1 MAVKFFG
8 KGKKR
13 LFKGFGIVRLVFR
26 VLLYMIIALFA
37 FSVGSVL
44 FLHAPD
50 VEPAPYA
57 PPVAPKMEGAL
68 RKNSA
73 LSDVQLLAK
82 GKLNGP
88 EDIAVDNNGTVY
100 TGLEDGRI
108 VKISPDGEVVT
119 FAETGGRPLGLQWGP
134 RGDLIVA
141 DGVRGLLSVNPEGKV
156 SELVPPANST
166 VPFELADDLDVSRK
180 KAYKSGLIYFSDATG
195 PEVEMDYYQDLMI
208 HKPLGRLL
216 SVNYYTRETKVL
228 LEDLYFANGVA
239 LSPDE
244 DFVLVSETS
253 EYRITRLWLKGPRV
267 GDRDVFAD
275 NLPGFPDGISGDG
288 DGNYWVAMVSPRMW
302 FVDNIV
308 LPNLW
313 LRKLLMHLPTWTR
326 LKGASYALIIQL
338 NSEGEIVESL
348 HDPSGKS
355 LSGITNVV
363 ERDGKLYIG
372 TLEGDAVGVYDRES
386 GGF

>member
-1 MAVKFFG
+1 MKFFG

-13 LFKGFGIVRLVFR
+13 TIKGFGLVRLVFR
-26 VLLYMIIALFA
+26 ILLYMVITVFI

-44 FLHAPD
+44 FLHAPNI
-50 VEPAPYA
+50 EPAPYA
-57 PPVAPKMEGAL
+57 PPIAPKMEGAL
-68 RKNSA
+68 RENSA
-73 LSDVQLLAK
+73 LSSVKLLAE

-88 EDIAVDNNGTVY
+88 EDIAVGNNGNVF

-134 RGDLIVA
+134 SGDLIVA
-141 DGVRGLLSVNPEGKV
+141 DGVRGLLTVNLEGKV
-156 SELVPPANST
+156 TVLVPRAET
-166 VPFELADDLDVSRK
+166 VPLEMADDLDVSS
-180 KAYKSGLIYFSDATG
+180 SGLIYFSDATG
-195 PEVEMDYYQDLMI
+195 SEVGMDYYQDLMI
-208 HKPLGRLL
+208 HRPLGRLL
-216 SVNYYTRETKVL
+216 RFNYYTDDLEVL
-228 LEDLYFANGVA
+228 LTGLYFANGVA

-244 DFVLVSETS
+244 DFVLVSEMS

-313 LRKLLMHLPTWTR
+313 LRKLLMHFPTWTR
-326 LKGASYALIIQL
+326 LSGASYGFIIQL

-355 LSGITNVV
+355 LSGITNVI

>member
-1 MAVKFFG
+1 MG
-8 KGKKR
+8 
-13 LFKGFGIVRLVFR
+13 
-26 VLLYMIIALFA
+26 
-37 FSVGSVL
+37 
-44 FLHAPD
+44 
-50 VEPAPYA
+50 
-57 PPVAPKMEGAL
+57 
-68 RKNSA
+68 
-73 LSDVQLLAK
+73 
-82 GKLNGP
+82 
-88 EDIAVDNNGTVY
+88 NNGNVF

-134 RGDLIVA
+134 SGDLIVA
-141 DGVRGLLSVNPEGKV
+141 DGVRGLLTVNLEGKV
-156 SELVPPANST
+156 TVLVPRAET
-166 VPFELADDLDVSRK
+166 VPLEMADDLDVSRN
-180 KAYKSGLIYFSDATG
+180 GLIYFSDATG
-195 PEVEMDYYQDLMI
+195 SEVGMDYYQDLMI
-208 HKPLGRLL
+208 HRPLGRLL
-216 SVNYYTRETKVL
+216 RFDYYTDDLEVL
-228 LEDLYFANGVA
+228 LTGLYFANGVA

-244 DFVLVSETS
+244 DFVLVSEMS

-326 LKGASYALIIQL
+326 LSGASYGFIIQL

-372 TLEGDAVGVYDRES
+372 TLEGDAIGVYDRES
-386 GGF
+386 VGF

>member
-1 MAVKFFG
+1 MKFFG

-13 LFKGFGIVRLVFR
+13 IIKGFGLVRLVFR
-26 VLLYMIIALFA
+26 VLLYMVITVFI

-44 FLHAPD
+44 FLHAPNI
-50 VEPAPYA
+50 EPAPYA
-57 PPVAPKMEGAL
+57 PPIAPKMEGAL
-68 RKNSA
+68 RENSA
-73 LSDVQLLAK
+73 LSSVKLLAE

-141 DGVRGLLSVNPEGKV
+141 DGGRGLLSVNLEGEV
-156 SELVPPANST
+156 TVLVPRAET
-166 VPFELADDLDVSRK
+166 VPLEMADDLDVSS
-180 KAYKSGLIYFSDATG
+180 SGLIYFSDATG
-195 PEVEMDYYQDLMI
+195 SEVGMDYYQDLMI
-208 HKPLGRLL
+208 HRPLGRLL
-216 SVNYYTRETKVL
+216 RFNYYTGETKVL

>member
-1 MAVKFFG
+1 MKFFG

-13 LFKGFGIVRLVFR
+13 IIKGFGLVRLVFR
-26 VLLYMIIALFA
+26 VLLYMVITVFI

-44 FLHAPD
+44 FLHAPNI
-50 VEPAPYA
+50 EPAPYA
-57 PPVAPKMEGAL
+57 PPIAPKMEGAL
-68 RKNSA
+68 RENNA
-73 LSDVQLLAK
+73 LSSVKLLAE

-88 EDIAVDNNGTVY
+88 EDIAVGNNGNVF

-134 RGDLIVA
+134 SGDLIVA
-141 DGVRGLLSVNPEGKV
+141 DGVRGLLTVNLEGKV
-156 SELVPPANST
+156 TVLVPRAET
-166 VPFELADDLDVSRK
+166 VPLEMADDLDVSS
-180 KAYKSGLIYFSDATG
+180 SGLIYFSDATG
-195 PEVEMDYYQDLMI
+195 SEVEMDYYQDLMI
-208 HKPLGRLL
+208 HRPLGRLL
-216 SVNYYTRETKVL
+216 RFNYYTDDLEVL
-228 LEDLYFANGVA
+228 LTGLYFANGVA

-244 DFVLVSETS
+244 DFVLVSEMS

-313 LRKLLMHLPTWTR
+313 LRKLLMHFPTWTR
-326 LKGASYALIIQL
+326 LSGASYGFIIQL

-372 TLEGDAVGVYDRES
+372 TLEGDAIGVYDRES

>member
-1 MAVKFFG
+1 MKFFG

-13 LFKGFGIVRLVFR
+13 IIKGFGLVRLVFR
-26 VLLYMIIALFA
+26 VLLYMVITVFI

-44 FLHAPD
+44 FLHAPNI
-50 VEPAPYA
+50 EPAPYA
-57 PPVAPKMEGAL
+57 PPIAPKMEGAL
-68 RKNSA
+68 RENSA
-73 LSDVQLLAK
+73 LSSVKLLAE

-141 DGVRGLLSVNPEGKV
+141 DGGRGLLSVNLEGEV
-156 SELVPPANST
+156 TVLVPRAET
-166 VPFELADDLDVSRK
+166 VPLEMADDLDVSS
-180 KAYKSGLIYFSDATG
+180 SGLIYFSDATG
-195 PEVEMDYYQDLMI
+195 SEVGMDYYQDLMI
-208 HKPLGRLL
+208 HRPLGRLL
-216 SVNYYTRETKVL
+216 RFNYYTDDLEVL
-228 LEDLYFANGVA
+228 LTGLYFANGVA

-244 DFVLVSETS
+244 DFVLVSEMS

-267 GDRDVFAD
+267 GECDVFAD

-372 TLEGDAVGVYDRES
+372 TLEGDAIGVYDRES

>member
-1 MAVKFFG
+1 MKFFG

-13 LFKGFGIVRLVFR
+13 TIKGFGLVRLVFR
-26 VLLYMIIALFA
+26 ILLYMVITVFI

-44 FLHAPD
+44 FLHAPNI
-50 VEPAPYA
+50 EPAPYA
-57 PPVAPKMEGAL
+57 PPIAPKMEGAL
-68 RKNSA
+68 RENSA
-73 LSDVQLLAK
+73 LSSVKLLAE

-88 EDIAVDNNGTVY
+88 EDIAVGNNGNVF

-141 DGVRGLLSVNPEGKV
+141 DGGRGLLTVNLEGEV
-156 SELVPPANST
+156 TVLVPRAET
-166 VPFELADDLDVSRK
+166 VPLEMADDLDVSS
-180 KAYKSGLIYFSDATG
+180 SGLIYFSDATG
-195 PEVEMDYYQDLMI
+195 SEVGMDYYQDLMI
-208 HKPLGRLL
+208 HRPLGRLL
-216 SVNYYTRETKVL
+216 RFNYYTDDLEVL
-228 LEDLYFANGVA
+228 LTGLYFANGVA

-244 DFVLVSETS
+244 DFVLVSEMS

-313 LRKLLMHLPTWTR
+313 LRKLLMHFPTWTR
-326 LKGASYALIIQL
+326 LSGASYGFIIQL

-355 LSGITNVV
+355 LSGITNVI

>member
-1 MAVKFFG
+1 MV
-8 KGKKR
+8 
-13 LFKGFGIVRLVFR
+13 ITVF
-26 VLLYMIIALFA
+26 I

-44 FLHAPD
+44 FLHAPNI
-50 VEPAPYA
+50 EPAPYA
-57 PPVAPKMEGAL
+57 PPIAPKMEGAL
-68 RKNSA
+68 RENSA
-73 LSDVQLLAK
+73 LSSVKLLAE

-141 DGVRGLLSVNPEGKV
+141 DGGRGLLTVNLEGEV
-156 SELVPPANST
+156 TVLVPRAET
-166 VPFELADDLDVSRK
+166 VPLEMADDLDVSS
-180 KAYKSGLIYFSDATG
+180 SGLIYFSDATG
-195 PEVEMDYYQDLMI
+195 SEVGMDYYQDLMI
-208 HKPLGRLL
+208 HRPLGRLL
-216 SVNYYTRETKVL
+216 RFDYYTDDLEVL
-228 LEDLYFANGVA
+228 LTGLYFANGVA

-355 LSGITNVV
+355 LSGITNVI

-386 GGF
+386 SGF

>member
-1 MAVKFFG
+1 MVMKFFG

-13 LFKGFGIVRLVFR
+13 IIKGFGLVRLVFR
-26 VLLYMIIALFA
+26 VLLYMVITVFI

-44 FLHAPD
+44 FLHAPNI
-50 VEPAPYA
+50 EPAPYA
-57 PPVAPKMEGAL
+57 PPIAPKMEGAL
-68 RKNSA
+68 RENSA
-73 LSDVQLLAK
+73 LSSVKLLAE

-88 EDIAVDNNGTVY
+88 EDIAVDNNGNVF

-134 RGDLIVA
+134 SGDLIVA
-141 DGVRGLLSVNPEGKV
+141 DGVRGLLTVNLEGKV
-156 SELVPPANST
+156 TVLVPRAET
-166 VPFELADDLDVSRK
+166 VPLEMADDLDVSS
-180 KAYKSGLIYFSDATG
+180 SGLIYFSDATG
-195 PEVEMDYYQDLMI
+195 SEVGMDYYQDLMI
-208 HKPLGRLL
+208 HRPLGRLL
-216 SVNYYTRETKVL
+216 RFNYYTDDLEVL
-228 LEDLYFANGVA
+228 LTGLYFANGVA

-244 DFVLVSETS
+244 DFVLVSEMS

-313 LRKLLMHLPTWTR
+313 LRKLLMHFPTWTR
-326 LKGASYALIIQL
+326 LSGASYGFIIQL

>member
-1 MAVKFFG
+1 MKFFG

-13 LFKGFGIVRLVFR
+13 IIKGFGLVRLVFR
-26 VLLYMIIALFA
+26 VLLYMVITVFI

-44 FLHAPD
+44 FLHAPNI
-50 VEPAPYA
+50 EPAPYA
-57 PPVAPKMEGAL
+57 PPIAPKMEGAL
-68 RKNSA
+68 RENSA
-73 LSDVQLLAK
+73 LSSVKLLAE

-141 DGVRGLLSVNPEGKV
+141 DGGRGLLTVNLEGEV
-156 SELVPPANST
+156 TVLVPRAET
-166 VPFELADDLDVSRK
+166 VPLEMADDLDVSS
-180 KAYKSGLIYFSDATG
+180 SGLIYFSDATG
-195 PEVEMDYYQDLMI
+195 SEVGMDYYQDLMI
-208 HKPLGRLL
+208 HRPLGRLL
-216 SVNYYTRETKVL
+216 RFNYYTDDLEVL
-228 LEDLYFANGVA
+228 LTGLYFANGVA

-244 DFVLVSETS
+244 DFVLVSEMS

-372 TLEGDAVGVYDRES
+372 TLEGDAIGVYDRES

>member
-1 MAVKFFG
+1 MKFFG

-13 LFKGFGIVRLVFR
+13 IIKGFGLVRLVFR
-26 VLLYMIIALFA
+26 VLLYMVITVFI

-44 FLHAPD
+44 FLHAPNI
-50 VEPAPYA
+50 EPAPYA
-57 PPVAPKMEGAL
+57 PPIAPKMEGAL
-68 RKNSA
+68 RENSA
-73 LSDVQLLAK
+73 LSSVKLLAE

-88 EDIAVDNNGTVY
+88 EDIAVGNNGNVF

-134 RGDLIVA
+134 SGDLIVA
-141 DGVRGLLSVNPEGKV
+141 DGGRGLLTVNLEGKV
-156 SELVPPANST
+156 TVLVPRAET
-166 VPFELADDLDVSRK
+166 VPLEMADDLDVSS
-180 KAYKSGLIYFSDATG
+180 SGLIYFSDATG
-195 PEVEMDYYQDLMI
+195 SEVGMDYYQDLMI
-208 HKPLGRLL
+208 HRPLGRLL
-216 SVNYYTRETKVL
+216 RFNYYTDDLEVL
-228 LEDLYFANGVA
+228 LTGLYFANGVA

-244 DFVLVSETS
+244 DFVLVSEMS

-313 LRKLLMHLPTWTR
+313 LRKLLMHFPTWTR
-326 LKGASYALIIQL
+326 LSGASYGFIIQL

>member
-1 MAVKFFG
+1 MKFFG

-13 LFKGFGIVRLVFR
+13 IIKGFGLVRLVFR
-26 VLLYMIIALFA
+26 VLLYMVITVFI

-44 FLHAPD
+44 FLHAPNI
-50 VEPAPYA
+50 EPAPYA
-57 PPVAPKMEGAL
+57 PPIAPKMEGAL
-68 RKNSA
+68 RENSA
-73 LSDVQLLAK
+73 LSSVKLLAE

-88 EDIAVDNNGTVY
+88 EDIAVGNNGNVF

-141 DGVRGLLSVNPEGKV
+141 DGGRGLLSVNLEGEV
-156 SELVPPANST
+156 TELVPRAET
-166 VPFELADDLDVSRK
+166 VPLEMADDLDVSS
-180 KAYKSGLIYFSDATG
+180 SGLIYFSDATG
-195 PEVEMDYYQDLMI
+195 SEVGMDYYQDLMI
-208 HKPLGRLL
+208 HRPLGRLL
-216 SVNYYTRETKVL
+216 RFDYYTDDLEVL
-228 LEDLYFANGVA
+228 LTGLYFANGVA

-244 DFVLVSETS
+244 DFVLVSEMS

-288 DGNYWVAMVSPRMW
+288 DGNYWVAMVSPRLW

-313 LRKLLMHLPTWTR
+313 LRKLLMHFPTWTR
-326 LKGASYALIIQL
+326 LSGASYGFIIQL

-355 LSGITNVV
+355 LSGITNVI

-386 GGF
+386 SGF

>member
-1 MAVKFFG
+1 MKFFG

-13 LFKGFGIVRLVFR
+13 TIKGFGLVRLVFR
-26 VLLYMIIALFA
+26 VLLYMVITVFI

-44 FLHAPD
+44 FLHAPNI
-50 VEPAPYA
+50 EPAPYA
-57 PPVAPKMEGAL
+57 PPIAPKMEGAL
-68 RKNSA
+68 RENSA
-73 LSDVQLLAK
+73 LSSVKLLAE

-141 DGVRGLLSVNPEGKV
+141 DGGRGLLTVNLEGEV
-156 SELVPPANST
+156 TVLVPRAET
-166 VPFELADDLDVSRK
+166 VPLEMADDLDVSS
-180 KAYKSGLIYFSDATG
+180 SGLIYFSDATG
-195 PEVEMDYYQDLMI
+195 SEVGMDYYQDLMI
-208 HKPLGRLL
+208 HRPLGRLL
-216 SVNYYTRETKVL
+216 RFNYYTDDLEVL
-228 LEDLYFANGVA
+228 LTGLYFANGVA

-244 DFVLVSETS
+244 DFVLVSEMS

-313 LRKLLMHLPTWTR
+313 LRKLLMHFPTWTR
-326 LKGASYALIIQL
+326 LSGASYGFIIQL

-355 LSGITNVV
+355 LSGITNVI

>member
-1 MAVKFFG
+1 MKFFG

-13 LFKGFGIVRLVFR
+13 IIKGFGLVRLVFR
-26 VLLYMIIALFA
+26 VLLYMVITVFI

-44 FLHAPD
+44 FLHAPNI
-50 VEPAPYA
+50 EPAPYA
-57 PPVAPKMEGAL
+57 PPIAPKMEGAL
-68 RKNSA
+68 RENSA
-73 LSDVQLLAK
+73 LSSVKLLAE

-88 EDIAVDNNGTVY
+88 EDIAVGNNGNVF

-141 DGVRGLLSVNPEGKV
+141 DGGRGLLSVNLEGEV
-156 SELVPPANST
+156 TVLVPRAET
-166 VPFELADDLDVSRK
+166 VPLEMADDLDVSS
-180 KAYKSGLIYFSDATG
+180 SGLIYFSDATG
-195 PEVEMDYYQDLMI
+195 SEVGMDYYQDLMI
-208 HKPLGRLL
+208 HRPLGRLL
-216 SVNYYTRETKVL
+216 RFDYYTDDLEVL
-228 LEDLYFANGVA
+228 LTGLYFANGVA

-355 LSGITNVV
+355 LSGITNVI

-372 TLEGDAVGVYDRES
+372 TLEGDAIGVYDRES

>member
-1 MAVKFFG
+1 MKFFG

-26 VLLYMIIALFA
+26 VLLYMIIAVFI

-73 LSDVQLLAK
+73 LSGVQLLAK

-88 EDIAVDNNGTVY
+88 EDIAVDNDGTVY
-100 TGLEDGRI
+100 SGLEDGRI
-108 VKISPDGEVVT
+108 VKISPEGDVKS

-141 DGVRGLLSVNPEGKV
+141 DGVRGLLSVNPKGEV
-156 SELVPPANST
+156 TVLVPRAET
-166 VPFELADDLDVSRK
+166 VPLELADDLDVSS
-180 KAYKSGLIYFSDATG
+180 SGLIYFSDATG
-195 PEVEMDYYQDLMI
+195 PEVQMDYYQDLMI
-208 HKPLGRLL
+208 HRPMGRLL
-216 SVNYYTRETKVL
+216 RFDYYTDELEEL
-228 LEDLYFANGVA
+228 LTGLYFANGVA

-244 DFVLVSETS
+244 DFVLVSEMS
-253 EYRITRLWLKGPRV
+253 EYRITRLWLKGPRKEESE
-267 GDRDVFAD
+267 VFAD

-288 DGNYWVAMVSPRMW
+288 DGNYWVALVSPRMW

-313 LRKLLMHLPTWTR
+313 LRKLLMHFPKWTR
-326 LKGASYALIIQL
+326 LSGSSYGLIIQL

-363 ERDGKLYIG
+363 EREEKLYIG
-372 TLEGDAVGVYDRES
+372 TLEGDAIGVYDRE
-386 GGF
+386 

>member
-1 MAVKFFG
+1 MVMKFFG

-13 LFKGFGIVRLVFR
+13 IIKGFGLVRLVFR
-26 VLLYMIIALFA
+26 VLLYMVITVFI

-44 FLHAPD
+44 FLHAPNI
-50 VEPAPYA
+50 EPAPYA
-57 PPVAPKMEGAL
+57 PPIAPKMEGAL
-68 RKNSA
+68 RENSA
-73 LSDVQLLAK
+73 LSSVKLLAE

-88 EDIAVDNNGTVY
+88 EDIAVGNNGNVF

-141 DGVRGLLSVNPEGKV
+141 DGGRGLLTVNLEGEV
-156 SELVPPANST
+156 TVLVPRAET
-166 VPFELADDLDVSRK
+166 VPLEMADDLDVSS
-180 KAYKSGLIYFSDATG
+180 SGLIYFSDATRS
-195 PEVEMDYYQDLMI
+195 EVGMDYYQDLMI
-208 HKPLGRLL
+208 HRPLGRLL
-216 SVNYYTRETKVL
+216 RFNYYTDDLEVL
-228 LEDLYFANGVA
+228 LTGLYFANGVA

-244 DFVLVSETS
+244 DFVLVSEMS

-372 TLEGDAVGVYDRES
+372 TLEGDAIGVYDRES

>member
-1 MAVKFFG
+1 MKFFG

-13 LFKGFGIVRLVFR
+13 TIKGFGLVRLVFR
-26 VLLYMIIALFA
+26 VLLYMVITVFI

-44 FLHAPD
+44 FLHAPNI
-50 VEPAPYA
+50 EPAPYA
-57 PPVAPKMEGAL
+57 PPIAPKMEGAL
-68 RKNSA
+68 RENSA
-73 LSDVQLLAK
+73 LSSVKLLAE

-141 DGVRGLLSVNPEGKV
+141 DGGRGLLTVNLEGEV
-156 SELVPPANST
+156 TVLVPRAET
-166 VPFELADDLDVSRK
+166 VPLEMADDLDVSS
-180 KAYKSGLIYFSDATG
+180 SGLIYFSDATG
-195 PEVEMDYYQDLMI
+195 SEVGMDYYQDLMI
-208 HKPLGRLL
+208 HRPLGRLL
-216 SVNYYTRETKVL
+216 RFNYYTDDLEVL
-228 LEDLYFANGVA
+228 LTGLYFANGVA

-244 DFVLVSETS
+244 DFVLVSEMS

-313 LRKLLMHLPTWTR
+313 LRKLLMHLPSWTR

-372 TLEGDAVGVYDRES
+372 TLEGDAIGVYDRES

>member
-1 MAVKFFG
+1 MKFFG

-13 LFKGFGIVRLVFR
+13 IIKGFGLVRLVFR
-26 VLLYMIIALFA
+26 VLLYMVITVFI

-44 FLHAPD
+44 FLHAPNI
-50 VEPAPYA
+50 EPAPYA
-57 PPVAPKMEGAL
+57 PPIAPKMEGAL
-68 RKNSA
+68 RENSA
-73 LSDVQLLAK
+73 LSSVKLLAE

-88 EDIAVDNNGTVY
+88 EDIAVGNNGNVF

-134 RGDLIVA
+134 SGDLIVA
-141 DGVRGLLSVNPEGKV
+141 DGVRGLLTVNLEGKV
-156 SELVPPANST
+156 TVLVPRAET
-166 VPFELADDLDVSRK
+166 VPLEMADDLDVSS
-180 KAYKSGLIYFSDATG
+180 SGLIYFSDATG
-195 PEVEMDYYQDLMI
+195 SEVGMDYYQDLMI
-208 HKPLGRLL
+208 HRPLGRLL
-216 SVNYYTRETKVL
+216 RFNYYTDDLEVL
-228 LEDLYFANGVA
+228 LTGLYFANGVA

-244 DFVLVSETS
+244 DFVLVSEMS

-313 LRKLLMHLPTWTR
+313 LRKLLMHFPTWTR
-326 LKGASYALIIQL
+326 LSGASYGFIIQL

-355 LSGITNVV
+355 LSGITNVI

-372 TLEGDAVGVYDRES
+372 TLEGDAIGVYDRES

>member
-1 MAVKFFG
+1 
-8 KGKKR
+8 
-13 LFKGFGIVRLVFR
+13 
-26 VLLYMIIALFA
+26 
-37 FSVGSVL
+37 
-44 FLHAPD
+44 
-50 VEPAPYA
+50 
-57 PPVAPKMEGAL
+57 MEGAL
-68 RKNSA
+68 RENSA
-73 LSDVQLLAK
+73 LSSVKLLAE

-88 EDIAVDNNGTVY
+88 EDIAVGNNGNVF

-134 RGDLIVA
+134 SGDLIVA
-141 DGVRGLLSVNPEGKV
+141 DGVRGLLTVNLEGKV
-156 SELVPPANST
+156 TVLVPRAET
-166 VPFELADDLDVSRK
+166 VPLEMADDLDVSS
-180 KAYKSGLIYFSDATG
+180 SGLIYFSDATG
-195 PEVEMDYYQDLMI
+195 SEVGMDYYQDLMI
-208 HKPLGRLL
+208 HRPLGRLL
-216 SVNYYTRETKVL
+216 RFNYYTDDLEVL
-228 LEDLYFANGVA
+228 LTGLYFANGVA

-244 DFVLVSETS
+244 DFVLVSEMS

-313 LRKLLMHLPTWTR
+313 LRKLLMHFPTWTR
-326 LKGASYALIIQL
+326 LSGASYGFIIQL

-355 LSGITNVV
+355 LSGITNVI

-372 TLEGDAVGVYDRES
+372 TLEGDAIGVYDRES

>member
-1 MAVKFFG
+1 MKFFG

-13 LFKGFGIVRLVFR
+13 IIKGFGLVRLVFR
-26 VLLYMIIALFA
+26 VLLYMVITVFI

-44 FLHAPD
+44 FLHAPNI
-50 VEPAPYA
+50 EPAPYA
-57 PPVAPKMEGAL
+57 PPIAPKMEGAL
-68 RKNSA
+68 RENSA
-73 LSDVQLLAK
+73 LSSVKLLAE

-141 DGVRGLLSVNPEGKV
+141 DGGRGLLSVNLEGEV
-156 SELVPPANST
+156 TVLVPRAET
-166 VPFELADDLDVSRK
+166 VPLEMADDLDVSS
-180 KAYKSGLIYFSDATG
+180 SGLIYFSDATG
-195 PEVEMDYYQDLMI
+195 SEVGMDYYQDLMI
-208 HKPLGRLL
+208 HRPLGRLL
-216 SVNYYTRETKVL
+216 RFNYYTDDLEVL
-228 LEDLYFANGVA
+228 LTGLYFANGVA

-244 DFVLVSETS
+244 DFVLVSEMS

-313 LRKLLMHLPTWTR
+313 LRKLLMHFPTWTR
-326 LKGASYALIIQL
+326 LSGASYGFIIQL

>member
-1 MAVKFFG
+1 MKFFG

-26 VLLYMIIALFA
+26 VLLYMIIAVFI

-73 LSDVQLLAK
+73 LSGVQLLAK

-88 EDIAVDNNGTVY
+88 EDIAVDNDGTVY

-108 VKISPDGEVVT
+108 VKISPEGDVKS

-141 DGVRGLLSVNPEGKV
+141 DGVRGLLSVNPKGEV
-156 SELVPPANST
+156 TVLVPRAET
-166 VPFELADDLDVSRK
+166 VPLELADDLDVSS
-180 KAYKSGLIYFSDATG
+180 SGLIYFSDATG
-195 PEVEMDYYQDLMI
+195 PEVQMDYYQDLMI
-208 HKPLGRLL
+208 HRPLGRLL
-216 SVNYYTRETKVL
+216 RFDYYTNELEVL
-228 LEDLYFANGVA
+228 LTGLYFANGVA

-244 DFVLVSETS
+244 DFVLVSEMS
-253 EYRITRLWLKGPRV
+253 EYRITRLWLEDSKNGERRKGKRE
-267 GDRDVFAD
+267 VFAD

-288 DGNYWVAMVSPRMW
+288 DGNYWVALVSPRMW

-313 LRKLLMHLPTWTR
+313 LRKLLMHFPKWTR
-326 LKGASYALIIQL
+326 LSGSSYGLIIQL

-363 ERDGKLYIG
+363 EREEKLYIG
-372 TLEGDAVGVYDRES
+372 TLEGDAIGVYDRE
-386 GGF
+386 

>member
-1 MAVKFFG
+1 MKFFG

-26 VLLYMIIALFA
+26 VLLYMIIAVFI

-68 RKNSA
+68 RENSA

-88 EDIAVDNNGTVY
+88 EDIAVDNDGTVY
-100 TGLEDGRI
+100 SGLEDGRI
-108 VKISPDGEVVT
+108 VKISPEGDVKS

-141 DGVRGLLSVNPEGKV
+141 DGVRGLLSVNPKGEV
-156 SELVPPANST
+156 TVLVPRAET
-166 VPFELADDLDVSRK
+166 VPLEMADDLDVSS
-180 KAYKSGLIYFSDATG
+180 SGLIYFSDATG
-195 PEVEMDYYQDLMI
+195 PEVQMDYYQDLMI
-208 HKPLGRLL
+208 HRPMGRLL
-216 SVNYYTRETKVL
+216 RFDYYTDELEEL
-228 LEDLYFANGVA
+228 LTGLYFANGVA

-244 DFVLVSETS
+244 DFVLVSEMS
-253 EYRITRLWLKGPRV
+253 EYRITRLWLKGPRKEESE
-267 GDRDVFAD
+267 VFAD

-288 DGNYWVAMVSPRMW
+288 DGNYWVALVSPRMW

-313 LRKLLMHLPTWTR
+313 LRKLLMHFPKWTR
-326 LKGASYALIIQL
+326 LSGSSYGLIIQL

-363 ERDGKLYIG
+363 EREEKLYIG
-372 TLEGDAVGVYDRES
+372 TLEGDAIGVYDRE
-386 GGF
+386 

>member
-1 MAVKFFG
+1 MVMKFFG

-13 LFKGFGIVRLVFR
+13 IIKGFGLVRLVFR
-26 VLLYMIIALFA
+26 ILLYMVITVFI

-44 FLHAPD
+44 FLHAPNI
-50 VEPAPYA
+50 EPAPYA
-57 PPVAPKMEGAL
+57 PPIAPKMEGAL
-68 RKNSA
+68 RENSA
-73 LSDVQLLAK
+73 LSSVKLLAE

-88 EDIAVDNNGTVY
+88 EDIAVGNNGNVF

-141 DGVRGLLSVNPEGKV
+141 DGVRGLLTVNLEGEV
-156 SELVPPANST
+156 TVLVPRAET
-166 VPFELADDLDVSRK
+166 VPLEMADDLDVSS
-180 KAYKSGLIYFSDATG
+180 SGLIYFSDATG
-195 PEVEMDYYQDLMI
+195 SEVGMDYYQDLMI
-208 HKPLGRLL
+208 HRPLGRLL
-216 SVNYYTRETKVL
+216 RFDYYTYDLEVL
-228 LEDLYFANGVA
+228 LTGLYFANGVA

-372 TLEGDAVGVYDRES
+372 TLEGDAIGVYDRES

>member
-1 MAVKFFG
+1 MKFFG

-26 VLLYMIIALFA
+26 VLLYMIIAVFI

-68 RKNSA
+68 RENSA
-73 LSDVQLLAK
+73 LNSVKLLAK

-88 EDIAVDNNGTVY
+88 EDIAVDSDGNVY

-108 VKISPDGEVVT
+108 VKISSEGDVKS

-141 DGVRGLLSVNPEGKV
+141 DGGRGLLSVNPKGEV
-156 SELVPPANST
+156 TVLVPRAET
-166 VPFELADDLDVSRK
+166 VPLELADDLDVSS
-180 KAYKSGLIYFSDATG
+180 SGLIYFSDATG

-208 HKPLGRLL
+208 HRPYGRLL
-216 SVNYYTRETKVL
+216 RFDYYTDELEVL
-228 LEDLYFANGVA
+228 LTGLYFANGVA

-244 DFVLVSETS
+244 DYVLVSEMS
-253 EYRITRLWLKGPRV
+253 EYRITRLWLKGPRK
-267 GDRDVFAD
+267 GESEVFAD

-288 DGNYWVAMVSPRMW
+288 DGNYWVALVSPRMW

-313 LRKLLMHLPTWTR
+313 LRKLLMHFPKWTR
-326 LKGASYALIIQL
+326 LSGSSYGLIIQL

-372 TLEGDAVGVYDRES
+372 TLEGDAIGVYDREF
-386 GGF
+386 GGP

>member
-1 MAVKFFG
+1 MKFFG

-26 VLLYMIIALFA
+26 VLLYMIIAVFI

-68 RKNSA
+68 RENSA

-88 EDIAVDNNGTVY
+88 EDVALDSDGNVY

-108 VKISPDGEVVT
+108 VKISPEGDVKS

-141 DGVRGLLSVNPEGKV
+141 DGVRGLLSVNPKGEV
-156 SELVPPANST
+156 TVLVPRAET
-166 VPFELADDLDVSRK
+166 VPLELADDLDVSS
-180 KAYKSGLIYFSDATG
+180 SGLIYFSDATG

-208 HKPLGRLL
+208 HRPMGRLL
-216 SVNYYTRETKVL
+216 RFDYYTDELEEL
-228 LEDLYFANGVA
+228 LTGLYFANGVA

-244 DFVLVSETS
+244 DFVLVSEMS
-253 EYRITRLWLKGPRV
+253 EYRITRLWLKGPRKEESE
-267 GDRDVFAD
+267 VFAD

-288 DGNYWVAMVSPRMW
+288 DGNYWVALVSPRMW

-313 LRKLLMHLPTWTR
+313 LRKLLMHFPKWTR
-326 LKGASYALIIQL
+326 LSGSSYGLIIQL

-363 ERDGKLYIG
+363 EREEKLYIG
-372 TLEGDAVGVYDRES
+372 TLEGDAIGVYDRE
-386 GGF
+386 

>member
-1 MAVKFFG
+1 MKFFG

-13 LFKGFGIVRLVFR
+13 IIKGFGLVRLVFR
-26 VLLYMIIALFA
+26 ILLYMVITVFI

-44 FLHAPD
+44 FLHAPNI
-50 VEPAPYA
+50 EPAPYA
-57 PPVAPKMEGAL
+57 PPIAPKMEGAL
-68 RKNSA
+68 RENSA
-73 LSDVQLLAK
+73 LSSVKLLAE

-141 DGVRGLLSVNPEGKV
+141 DGGRGLLSVNLEGEV
-156 SELVPPANST
+156 TVLVPRAET
-166 VPFELADDLDVSRK
+166 VPLEMADDLDVSS
-180 KAYKSGLIYFSDATG
+180 SGLIYFSDATG
-195 PEVEMDYYQDLMI
+195 SEVGMDYYQDLMI
-208 HKPLGRLL
+208 HRPLGRLL
-216 SVNYYTRETKVL
+216 RFDYYTDDLEVL
-228 LEDLYFANGVA
+228 LTGLYFANGVA

-244 DFVLVSETS
+244 DFVLVSEMS

-372 TLEGDAVGVYDRES
+372 TLEGDAIGVYDRES

>member
-1 MAVKFFG
+1 MKFFG

-26 VLLYMIIALFA
+26 VLLYMIIAVFI

-68 RKNSA
+68 RENSA

-88 EDIAVDNNGTVY
+88 EDIAVDNDGTVY

-108 VKISPDGEVVT
+108 VKISPEGEVET
-119 FAETGGRPLGLQWGP
+119 FVETGGRPLGLQWGP

-141 DGVRGLLSVNPEGKV
+141 DGVRGLLSVNPKGEV
-156 SELVPPANST
+156 TVLVPRAET
-166 VPFELADDLDVSRK
+166 VPLEMADDLDVSS
-180 KAYKSGLIYFSDATG
+180 SGLIYFSDATG

-208 HKPLGRLL
+208 HRPMGRLL
-216 SVNYYTRETKVL
+216 RFDYYTDELEVL
-228 LEDLYFANGVA
+228 LTGLYFANGVA

-244 DFVLVSETS
+244 DFVLVSEMS
-253 EYRITRLWLKGPRV
+253 EYRITRLWLKGPRKEESE
-267 GDRDVFAD
+267 VFAD

-288 DGNYWVAMVSPRMW
+288 DGNYWVALVSPRMW

-313 LRKLLMHLPTWTR
+313 LRKLLMHFPKWTR
-326 LKGASYALIIQL
+326 LSGSSYGLIIQL

-363 ERDGKLYIG
+363 EREEKLYIG
-372 TLEGDAVGVYDRES
+372 TLEGDAIGVYDRE
-386 GGF
+386 

>member
-1 MAVKFFG
+1 MKFFG

-13 LFKGFGIVRLVFR
+13 IIKGFGLVRLVFR
-26 VLLYMIIALFA
+26 VLLYMVITVFI

-44 FLHAPD
+44 FLHAPNI
-50 VEPAPYA
+50 EPAPYA
-57 PPVAPKMEGAL
+57 PPIAPKMEGAL
-68 RKNSA
+68 RENSA
-73 LSDVQLLAK
+73 LSSVKLLAE

-134 RGDLIVA
+134 SGDLIVA
-141 DGVRGLLSVNPEGKV
+141 DGVRGLLTVNLEGKV
-156 SELVPPANST
+156 TVLVPRAET
-166 VPFELADDLDVSRK
+166 VPLEMADDLDVSS
-180 KAYKSGLIYFSDATG
+180 SGLIYFSDATG
-195 PEVEMDYYQDLMI
+195 SEVGMDYYQDLMI
-208 HKPLGRLL
+208 HRPLGRLL
-216 SVNYYTRETKVL
+216 RFNYYTDDLEVL
-228 LEDLYFANGVA
+228 LTGLYFANGVA

-244 DFVLVSETS
+244 DFVLVSEMS

-313 LRKLLMHLPTWTR
+313 LRKLLMHFPTWTR
-326 LKGASYALIIQL
+326 LSGASYGFIIQL

>member
-1 MAVKFFG
+1 MKFFG

-26 VLLYMIIALFA
+26 VLLYMIIAVFI

-68 RKNSA
+68 RENSA

-88 EDIAVDNNGTVY
+88 EDIAVDNDGTVY
-100 TGLEDGRI
+100 SGLEDGRI
-108 VKISPDGEVVT
+108 VKISPEGEVET
-119 FAETGGRPLGLQWGP
+119 FVETGGRPLGLQWGP

-141 DGVRGLLSVNPEGKV
+141 DGVRGLLSVNPKGEV
-156 SELVPPANST
+156 TVLVPRAET
-166 VPFELADDLDVSRK
+166 VPLELADDLDVSS
-180 KAYKSGLIYFSDATG
+180 SGLIYFSDATG
-195 PEVEMDYYQDLMI
+195 PEVQMDYYQDLMI
-208 HKPLGRLL
+208 HRPMGRLL
-216 SVNYYTRETKVL
+216 RFDYYTDELEEL
-228 LEDLYFANGVA
+228 LTGLYFANGVA

-244 DFVLVSETS
+244 DFVLVSEMS
-253 EYRITRLWLKGPRV
+253 EYRITRLWLKGPRKEESE
-267 GDRDVFAD
+267 VFAD

-288 DGNYWVAMVSPRMW
+288 DGNYWVALVSPRMW

-313 LRKLLMHLPTWTR
+313 LRKLLMHFPKWTR
-326 LKGASYALIIQL
+326 LSGSSYGLIIQL

-363 ERDGKLYIG
+363 EREEKLYIG
-372 TLEGDAVGVYDRES
+372 TLEGDAIGVYDRE
-386 GGF
+386 

>member
-1 MAVKFFG
+1 MKFFG

-13 LFKGFGIVRLVFR
+13 IIKGFGLVRLVFR
-26 VLLYMIIALFA
+26 VLLYMVITVFI

-44 FLHAPD
+44 FLHAPNI
-50 VEPAPYA
+50 EPAPYA
-57 PPVAPKMEGAL
+57 PPIAPKMEGAL
-68 RKNSA
+68 RENSA
-73 LSDVQLLAK
+73 LSSVKLLAE

-88 EDIAVDNNGTVY
+88 EDIAVGNNGNVF

-134 RGDLIVA
+134 SGDLIVA
-141 DGVRGLLSVNPEGKV
+141 DGVRGLLTVNLEGKV
-156 SELVPPANST
+156 TVLVPRAET
-166 VPFELADDLDVSRK
+166 VPLEMADDLDVSRN
-180 KAYKSGLIYFSDATG
+180 GLIYFSDATG
-195 PEVEMDYYQDLMI
+195 SEVGMDYYQDLMI
-208 HKPLGRLL
+208 HRPLGRLL
-216 SVNYYTRETKVL
+216 RFNYYTDDLEVL
-228 LEDLYFANGVA
+228 LTGLYFANGVA

-244 DFVLVSETS
+244 DFVLVSEMS

-313 LRKLLMHLPTWTR
+313 LRKLLMHFPTWTR
-326 LKGASYALIIQL
+326 LSGASYGFIIQL

>member
-1 MAVKFFG
+1 MKFFG

-13 LFKGFGIVRLVFR
+13 IIKGFGLVRLVFR
-26 VLLYMIIALFA
+26 ILLYMVITVFI

-44 FLHAPD
+44 FLHAPNI
-50 VEPAPYA
+50 EPAPYA
-57 PPVAPKMEGAL
+57 PPIAPKMEGAL
-68 RKNSA
+68 RENSA
-73 LSDVQLLAK
+73 LRSVKLLAE

-141 DGVRGLLSVNPEGKV
+141 DGGRGLLSVNLEGEV
-156 SELVPPANST
+156 TVLVPRAET
-166 VPFELADDLDVSRK
+166 VPLEMADDLDVSS
-180 KAYKSGLIYFSDATG
+180 SGLIYFSDATG
-195 PEVEMDYYQDLMI
+195 SEVGMDYYQDLMI
-208 HKPLGRLL
+208 HRPLGRLL
-216 SVNYYTRETKVL
+216 RFDYYTDDLEVL
-228 LEDLYFANGVA
+228 LTGLYFANGVA

-372 TLEGDAVGVYDRES
+372 TLEGDAIGVYDRES

>member
-1 MAVKFFG
+1 MKFFG

-13 LFKGFGIVRLVFR
+13 TIKGFGLVRLVFR
-26 VLLYMIIALFA
+26 ILLYMVITVFI

-44 FLHAPD
+44 FLHAPNI
-50 VEPAPYA
+50 EPAPYA
-57 PPVAPKMEGAL
+57 PPIAPKMEGAL
-68 RKNSA
+68 RENSA
-73 LSDVQLLAK
+73 LSSVKLLAE

-141 DGVRGLLSVNPEGKV
+141 DGGRGLLTVNLEGEV
-156 SELVPPANST
+156 TVLVPRAET
-166 VPFELADDLDVSRK
+166 VPLEMADDLDVSS
-180 KAYKSGLIYFSDATG
+180 SGLIYFSDATG
-195 PEVEMDYYQDLMI
+195 SEVGMDYYQDLMI
-208 HKPLGRLL
+208 HRPLGRLL
-216 SVNYYTRETKVL
+216 RFNYYTDDLEVL
-228 LEDLYFANGVA
+228 LTGLYFANGVA

-244 DFVLVSETS
+244 DFVLVSEMS

-355 LSGITNVV
+355 LSGITNVI

-372 TLEGDAVGVYDRES
+372 TLEGDAIGVYDRES

>member
-1 MAVKFFG
+1 MKFFG

-13 LFKGFGIVRLVFR
+13 TIKGFGLVRLVFR
-26 VLLYMIIALFA
+26 VLLYMVITVFI

-44 FLHAPD
+44 FLHAPNI
-50 VEPAPYA
+50 EPAPYA
-57 PPVAPKMEGAL
+57 PPIAPKMEGAL
-68 RKNSA
+68 RENSA
-73 LSDVQLLAK
+73 LSSVKLLAE

-141 DGVRGLLSVNPEGKV
+141 DGGRGLLSVNLEGEV
-156 SELVPPANST
+156 TVLVPRAET
-166 VPFELADDLDVSRK
+166 VPLEMADDLDVSS
-180 KAYKSGLIYFSDATG
+180 SGLIYFSDATG
-195 PEVEMDYYQDLMI
+195 SEVGMDYYQDLMI
-208 HKPLGRLL
+208 HRPLGRLL
-216 SVNYYTRETKVL
+216 RFNYYTDDLEVL
-228 LEDLYFANGVA
+228 LTGLYFANGVA

-244 DFVLVSETS
+244 DFVLVSEMS

-313 LRKLLMHLPTWTR
+313 LRKLLMHFPTWTR
-326 LKGASYALIIQL
+326 LSGASYGFIIQL

-355 LSGITNVV
+355 LSGITNVI

>member
-1 MAVKFFG
+1 MKFFG

-13 LFKGFGIVRLVFR
+13 TIKGFGLVRLVFR
-26 VLLYMIIALFA
+26 ILLYMVITVFI

-44 FLHAPD
+44 FLHAPNI
-50 VEPAPYA
+50 EPAPYA
-57 PPVAPKMEGAL
+57 PPIAPKMEGAL
-68 RKNSA
+68 RENSA
-73 LSDVQLLAK
+73 LSSVKLLAE

-108 VKISPDGEVVT
+108 VKISSDGEVVT

-141 DGVRGLLSVNPEGKV
+141 DGGRGLLTVNLEGEV
-156 SELVPPANST
+156 TVLVPRAET
-166 VPFELADDLDVSRK
+166 VPLEMADDLDVSS
-180 KAYKSGLIYFSDATG
+180 SGLIYFSDATG
-195 PEVEMDYYQDLMI
+195 SEVGMDYYQDLMI
-208 HKPLGRLL
+208 HRPLGRLL
-216 SVNYYTRETKVL
+216 RFNYYTDDLEVL
-228 LEDLYFANGVA
+228 LTGLYFANGVA

-244 DFVLVSETS
+244 DFVLVSEMS

-313 LRKLLMHLPTWTR
+313 LRKLLMHFPTWTR
-326 LKGASYALIIQL
+326 LSGASYGFIIQL

-355 LSGITNVV
+355 LSGITNVI

>member
-1 MAVKFFG
+1 MKFFG

-13 LFKGFGIVRLVFR
+13 IIKGFGLVRLVFR
-26 VLLYMIIALFA
+26 VLLYMVITVFI

-44 FLHAPD
+44 FLHAPNI
-50 VEPAPYA
+50 EPAPYA
-57 PPVAPKMEGAL
+57 PPIAPKMEGAL
-68 RKNSA
+68 RENSA
-73 LSDVQLLAK
+73 LSSVKLLAE

-88 EDIAVDNNGTVY
+88 EDIAVDNNGNVF

-141 DGVRGLLSVNPEGKV
+141 DGGRGLLSVNLEGEV
-156 SELVPPANST
+156 TELVPRAET
-166 VPFELADDLDVSRK
+166 VPLEMADDLDVSS
-180 KAYKSGLIYFSDATG
+180 SGLIYFSDATG
-195 PEVEMDYYQDLMI
+195 SEVGMDYYQDLMI
-208 HKPLGRLL
+208 HRPLGRLL
-216 SVNYYTRETKVL
+216 RFDYYTDDLEVL
-228 LEDLYFANGVA
+228 LTGLYFANGVA

-244 DFVLVSETS
+244 DFVLVSEMS

-372 TLEGDAVGVYDRES
+372 TLEGDAIGVYDRES

>member
-1 MAVKFFG
+1 MKFFG

-26 VLLYMIIALFA
+26 VLLYMIIAVFI

-68 RKNSA
+68 RENSA

-88 EDIAVDNNGTVY
+88 EDVALDSDGNVY

-108 VKISPDGEVVT
+108 VKISPEGDVKS

-141 DGVRGLLSVNPEGKV
+141 DGVRGLLSVNPKGEV
-156 SELVPPANST
+156 TVLVPRAET
-166 VPFELADDLDVSRK
+166 VPLELADDLDVSS
-180 KAYKSGLIYFSDATG
+180 SGLIYFSDATG
-195 PEVEMDYYQDLMI
+195 PEVQMDYYQDLMI
-208 HKPLGRLL
+208 HRPMGRLL
-216 SVNYYTRETKVL
+216 RFDYYTDELEEL
-228 LEDLYFANGVA
+228 LTGLYFANGVA

-244 DFVLVSETS
+244 DFVLVSEMS
-253 EYRITRLWLKGPRV
+253 EYRITRLWLKGPRKEESE
-267 GDRDVFAD
+267 VFAD

-288 DGNYWVAMVSPRMW
+288 DGNYWVALVSPRMW

-313 LRKLLMHLPTWTR
+313 LRKLLMHFPKWTR
-326 LKGASYALIIQL
+326 LSGSSYGLIIQL

-363 ERDGKLYIG
+363 EREEKLYIG
-372 TLEGDAVGVYDRES
+372 TLEGDAIGVYDRE
-386 GGF
+386 

>member
-1 MAVKFFG
+1 MKFFG

-13 LFKGFGIVRLVFR
+13 IIKGFGLVRLVFR
-26 VLLYMIIALFA
+26 ILLYMVITVFI

-44 FLHAPD
+44 FLHAPNI
-50 VEPAPYA
+50 EPAPYA
-57 PPVAPKMEGAL
+57 PPIAPKMEGAL
-68 RKNSA
+68 RENSA
-73 LSDVQLLAK
+73 LRSVKLLAE

-88 EDIAVDNNGTVY
+88 EDIAVGNNGNVF

-141 DGVRGLLSVNPEGKV
+141 DGGRGLLSVNLEGEV
-156 SELVPPANST
+156 TVLVPRAET
-166 VPFELADDLDVSRK
+166 VPLEMADDLDVSS
-180 KAYKSGLIYFSDATG
+180 SGLIYFSDATG
-195 PEVEMDYYQDLMI
+195 SEVGMDYYQDLMI
-208 HKPLGRLL
+208 HRPLGRLL
-216 SVNYYTRETKVL
+216 RFDYYTDDLEVL
-228 LEDLYFANGVA
+228 LTGLYFANGVA

-372 TLEGDAVGVYDRES
+372 TLEGDAIGVYDREF

>member
-1 MAVKFFG
+1 MKFFG

-13 LFKGFGIVRLVFR
+13 IIKGFGLVRLVFR
-26 VLLYMIIALFA
+26 ILLYMVITVFI

-44 FLHAPD
+44 FLHAPNI
-50 VEPAPYA
+50 EPAPYA
-57 PPVAPKMEGAL
+57 PPIAPKMEGAL
-68 RKNSA
+68 RENSA
-73 LSDVQLLAK
+73 LSSVKLLAE

-134 RGDLIVA
+134 SGDLIVA
-141 DGVRGLLSVNPEGKV
+141 DGVRGLLTVNLEGKV
-156 SELVPPANST
+156 TVLVPRAET
-166 VPFELADDLDVSRK
+166 VPLEMADDLDVSS
-180 KAYKSGLIYFSDATG
+180 SGLIYFSDATG
-195 PEVEMDYYQDLMI
+195 SEVGMDYYQDLMI
-208 HKPLGRLL
+208 HRPLGRLL
-216 SVNYYTRETKVL
+216 RFNYYTDDLEVL
-228 LEDLYFANGVA
+228 LTGLYFANGVA

-244 DFVLVSETS
+244 DFVLVSEMS

-326 LKGASYALIIQL
+326 LKGASYALIIRL

-355 LSGITNVV
+355 LSGITNVI

>member
-1 MAVKFFG
+1 MKFFG

-13 LFKGFGIVRLVFR
+13 TIKGFGLVRLVFR
-26 VLLYMIIALFA
+26 VLLYMVITVFI

-44 FLHAPD
+44 FLHAPNI
-50 VEPAPYA
+50 EPAPYA
-57 PPVAPKMEGAL
+57 PPIAPKIEGAL
-68 RKNSA
+68 RENSA
-73 LSDVQLLAK
+73 LSSVKLLAE

-141 DGVRGLLSVNPEGKV
+141 DGGRGLLAVNLEGEV
-156 SELVPPANST
+156 TVLVPRAET
-166 VPFELADDLDVSRK
+166 VPLEMADDLDVSS
-180 KAYKSGLIYFSDATG
+180 SGLIYFSDATG
-195 PEVEMDYYQDLMI
+195 SEVGMDYYQDLMI
-208 HKPLGRLL
+208 HRPLGRLL
-216 SVNYYTRETKVL
+216 RFNYYTDDLEVL
-228 LEDLYFANGVA
+228 LTGLYFANGVA

-244 DFVLVSETS
+244 DFVLVSEMS

-313 LRKLLMHLPTWTR
+313 LRKLLMHFPTWTR
-326 LKGASYALIIQL
+326 LSGASYGFIIQL

-355 LSGITNVV
+355 LSGITNVI

-386 GGF
+386 SGF

>member
-1 MAVKFFG
+1 MKFFG

-26 VLLYMIIALFA
+26 VLLYMIIAVFI

-68 RKNSA
+68 RENSA
-73 LSDVQLLAK
+73 LNSVKLLAK

-88 EDIAVDNNGTVY
+88 EDIAVDSDGTIY

-108 VKISPDGEVVT
+108 VKISSEGDVKS

-141 DGVRGLLSVNPEGKV
+141 DGGRGLLSVNPKGEV
-156 SELVPPANST
+156 TVLVPRAET
-166 VPFELADDLDVSRK
+166 VPLELADDLDVSS
-180 KAYKSGLIYFSDATG
+180 SGLIYFSDATG

-208 HKPLGRLL
+208 HRPYGRLL
-216 SVNYYTRETKVL
+216 RFDYYTDELEVL
-228 LEDLYFANGVA
+228 LTGLYFANGVA

-244 DFVLVSETS
+244 DYVLVSEMS
-253 EYRITRLWLKGPRV
+253 EYRITRLWLKGPRK
-267 GDRDVFAD
+267 GKSEVFAD

-288 DGNYWVAMVSPRMW
+288 NGNYWVALVSPRMW

-313 LRKLLMHLPTWTR
+313 LRKLLMHFPKWTR
-326 LKGASYALIIQL
+326 LSGSSYGLIIQL

-372 TLEGDAVGVYDRES
+372 TLEGDAIGVYDREF
-386 GGF
+386 GGP